1 MYHTLGAT
9 DTRLWLAVISRY
21 HATWRLC
28 LEKSVGSAASGGRV
42 PPRHKPETPRSRVG
56 EARTQRPTASVRCL
70 RVRGAVQQAEL
81 RPATQKARLTPG
93 WLSAAAF
100 WGARHSSGD
109 LRSTPSHNCAD
120 PIPWVLQDSILPHG
134 STPLC
139 STNTTGSRESPG
151 VSPHSGTIAI
161 SRSIAPPPFRRCSW
175 APG

>member
-9 DTRLWLAVISRY
+9 DTCLWLAVISRY

-151 VSPHSGTIAI
+151 ASPHSGTIAI